1 MCMYVYIYVYM
12 CVCIC
17 VCIYVCIC
25 VYIYMYIYMCVC
37 GVLWDLFCPHLCCP
51 QASIVRS
58 FWDQGLVRSGA
69 TDGRGLAVCVYVT
82 VNNINMGV
90 I

>member
-1 MCMYVYIYVYM
+1 MCMYVYIY
-12 CVCIC
+12 I
-17 VCIYVCIC
+17 CIYVCVYMCMYIC
-25 VYIYMYIYMCVC
+25 VYISMYIYMCVC
-37 GVLWDLFCPHLCCP
+37 GVLWDLFCP

-69 TDGRGLAVCVYVT
+69 TDGRGLAVCVYVI

>member
-1 MCMYVYIYVYM
+1 M
-12 CVCIC
+12 
-17 VCIYVCIC
+17 
-25 VYIYMYIYMCVC
+25 C

>member
-1 MCMYVYIYVYM
+1 MYICVYM
-12 CVCIC
+12 C
-17 VCIYVCIC
+17 
-25 VYIYMYIYMCVC
+25 IYMC
-37 GVLWDLFCPHLCCP
+37 GVLWDLFCPQLCCP
-51 QASIVRS
+51 RASIIRS

-69 TDGRGLAVCVYVT
+69 ADGLAVGVYVT